1 MQYLYFVSGQ
11 AGSSVHETLS
21 LLRDVYHLQA
31 SPSPYQGTEED
42 CGAGP
47 NIWRINP
54 AALASIRCFPPRGL
68 GPYKMIYLYAPAY
81 EREKRLRE
89 AGIPFPVALRHIL
102 CDLYA
107 FRGWEAQADLILREP
122 SPQTAALRL
131 AGYILQSEG
140 GAEQTVWQN

>member
-11 AGSSVHETLS
+11 AGSNVQETLCF
-21 LLRDVYHLQA
+21 LRDVYRLPANPFLYH
-31 SPSPYQGTEED
+31 GVGED
-42 CGAGP
+42 DGAGP

-68 GPYKMIYLYAPAY
+68 GPYKMIYLQAPAY

-122 SPQTAALRL
+122 SPQAAALRL
-131 AGYILQSEG
+131 AGYILHSEG
-140 GAEQTVWQN
+140 GAEKALWQN

>member
-1 MQYLYFVSGQ
+1 
-11 AGSSVHETLS
+11 
-21 LLRDVYHLQA
+21 
-31 SPSPYQGTEED
+31 
-42 CGAGP
+42 
-47 NIWRINP
+47 
-54 AALASIRCFPPRGL
+54 
-68 GPYKMIYLYAPAY
+68 MIYLYAPAY